1 MTGEQIAGVIRA
13 LTAAIGGYFVGR
25 GMVDADTVAAIG
37 GGLATVA
44 TAVWSIW
51 AKQKIPKDPA

>member
-13 LTAAIGGYFVGR
+13 LSAAIGGYFVGK
-25 GMVDADTVAAIG
+25 GVVDADTVAAIG

-44 TAVWSIW
+44 TAIWSIW
-51 AKQKIPKDPA
+51 AKKQADK

>member
-13 LTAAIGGYFVGR
+13 LSAAIGGYFVGK
-25 GMVDADTVAAIG
+25 GIVDADTVAAIG

-44 TAVWSIW
+44 TAIWSIW
-51 AKQKIPKDPA
+51 AKQQAGK

>member
-13 LTAAIGGYFVGR
+13 LSAAIGGYFVGK
-25 GMVDADTVAAIG
+25 GVVDADTVAAIG

-44 TAVWSIW
+44 TAIWSIW
-51 AKQKIPKDPA
+51 SKKQADK

>member
-13 LTAAIGGYFVGR
+13 LSAAIGGYFVGK
-25 GMVDADTVAAIG
+25 GLVDADTVAAIG

-44 TAVWSIW
+44 TAVW
-51 AKQKIPKDPA
+51 

>member
-13 LTAAIGGYFVGR
+13 LSAAIGGYFVGK
-25 GMVDADTVAAIG
+25 GVVDADTVAAIG

-44 TAVWSIW
+44 TAIWSIW
-51 AKQKIPKDPA
+51 AKKQAGK

>member
-13 LTAAIGGYFVGR
+13 LSAAIGGYFVGK
-25 GMVDADTVAAIG
+25 GLVDADTVAAIG

-44 TAVWSIW
+44 TAIWSIW
-51 AKQKIPKDPA
+51 SKKQADK

>member
-13 LTAAIGGYFVGR
+13 LSAAIGGYFVGK
-25 GMVDADTVAAIG
+25 GLVDADTVAAIG

-44 TAVWSIW
+44 TAIWSIW
-51 AKQKIPKDPA
+51 SKKQVGK

>member
-13 LTAAIGGYFVGR
+13 LSAAIGGYFVGK
-25 GMVDADTVAAIG
+25 GVVDADTVAAIG

-44 TAVWSIW
+44 TAIWSIW
-51 AKQKIPKDPA
+51 SKKQVSK

>member
-13 LTAAIGGYFVGR
+13 LSAAIGGYFVGK
-25 GMVDADTVAAIG
+25 GVVDADTVAAIG

-44 TAVWSIW
+44 TAIWSIW
-51 AKQKIPKDPA
+51 AKQQAGK

>member
-13 LTAAIGGYFVGR
+13 LSAAIGGYFVGK
-25 GMVDADTVAAIG
+25 GLVDADTVAAIG

-44 TAVWSIW
+44 TAIWSIW
-51 AKQKIPKDPA
+51 AKKQADK